1 MFSFCKRSLF
11 PKCIFFLSAY
21 PDNLTAFGKISLSTQ
36 HSYKGS
42 NKTYAR
48 PLLCWEFVFLWKHS
62 SLLKSKEKSEK
73 KLLTCPELFQFWN
86 ISVLKSCSSISK
98 LQSEPFPL
106 VLRIPEPINYIL
118 AVRKPL
124 SNYCR
129 LPFNASEED
138 EGEIQEASR
147 AAAEQISVD
156 AAVVAVLS
164 KMGGIFIFKEEQRM
178 ATEGFSLWKT
188 CFFAFLSSWF
198 WHKVD

>member
-11 PKCIFFLSAY
+11 PKCLFFLSAY
-21 PDNLTAFGKISLSTQ
+21 PDNLTTSGKISLSTQ
-36 HSYKGS
+36 HNYKVS

-73 KLLTCPELFQFWN
+73 KELLTCPELFQFWN

-98 LQSEPFPL
+98 LQSEPFSL

-118 AVRKPL
+118 VVRKPL
-124 SNYCR
+124 SNYCW

-138 EGEIQEASR
+138 EEGKQGASR
-147 AAAEQISVD
+147 AAVEQISVD
-156 AAVVAVLS
+156 AAVMAMLS
-164 KMGGIFIFKEEQRM
+164 KIGGIFILKEEERM
-178 ATEGFSLWKT
+178 ASEGFSLWKT
-188 CFFAFLSSWF
+188 CFCFPLLLVSAQS
-198 WHKVD
+198 